1 MVLSS
6 GYDSTAVLKTE
17 KNSDDYDVFISYS
30 RLDSVI
36 ADELANALK
45 AKGVKCWIDR
55 SGQYSGKNYK
65 SVIVDKIRHSSIVMF
80 ISSQNSNESENVIK
94 EISVAVE
101 LKKPIIPVKIDNTPY
116 ADSITYDLTGID
128 YIDYAMDNDILEQ
141 KILSQLTII
150 KNSQGEKN

>member
-1 MVLSS
+1 
-6 GYDSTAVLKTE
+6 
-17 KNSDDYDVFISYS
+17 
-30 RLDSVI
+30 
-36 ADELANALK
+36 
-45 AKGVKCWIDR
+45 
-55 SGQYSGKNYK
+55 
-65 SVIVDKIRHSSIVMF
+65 MF